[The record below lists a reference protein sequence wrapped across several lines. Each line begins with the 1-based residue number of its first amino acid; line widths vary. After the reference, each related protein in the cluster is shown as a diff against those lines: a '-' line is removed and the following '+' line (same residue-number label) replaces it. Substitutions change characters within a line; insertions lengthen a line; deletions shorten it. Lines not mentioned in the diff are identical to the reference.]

1 MHVRYKFILI
11 LILLGSGSAS
21 GQIIYFNNTAG
32 NVFTL
37 NIETCTATQISNG
50 PAFNDMAV
58 GENGLVYGLFGQ
70 TIYELNPATGT
81 STTLVTIPGA
91 LASGLEYGVDGHL
104 YMLFKDVWKIN
115 PTNGAWQLVGSLPS
129 GWSVMGDLV
138 YFDGNYYAS
147 CNTPAGPRLCIINL
161 NNPGASTIV
170 DDLPPG
176 NIIGGASVDHPTCPK
191 MYWFSTTQSNQPSV
205 LYEYEITTQTWTPIC
220 PGFPFTVGGADSPND
235 YSFQYTCA
243 CATDAGNVTAQT
255 FNLCGTS
262 ATATVP
268 YTGGAVL
275 DNDDILRYVL
285 FSDPNDPGG
294 SILVQ
299 SPGPEIAFNP
309 ANMQTGVTYYI
320 GTAAGNALNN
330 NVDLSDPCLDF
341 ADTPA
346 AVVWHVLP
354 SVSFSTN
361 NTDVCPGD
369 CRIITVSFSGSPPFA
384 LDLNTPTGSAFITSA
399 DPVTLLSVCFGQNEA
414 PGPFLIEA
422 ISLSDAFCVCD

>member
-1 MHVRYKFILI
+1 M
-11 LILLGSGSAS
+11 LLGSGRAS

-32 NVFTL
+32 NIFTF
-37 NIETCTATQISNG
+37 NVETCTATQISTG

-70 TIYELNPATGT
+70 TVYEINPATGT

-91 LASGLEYGVDGHL
+91 LASGLEYGIDGQL

-115 PTNGAWQLVGSLPS
+115 PANGTWQFVGSLPA

-176 NIIGGASVDHPTCPK
+176 NVIGGASVDHPGCPK

-205 LYEYEITTQTWTPIC
+205 LYEYEINTQTWTPIC
-220 PGFPFTVGGADSPND
+220 PGFSFSVGGADTPND

-243 CATDAGNVTAQT
+243 CTTDAGNVSAQT

-262 ATATVP
+262 ATVTVP

-285 FSDPNDPGG
+285 FTDPNDPEG
-294 SILVQ
+294 SILLQ
-299 SPGPEIAFNP
+299 SPGPELAFDP
-309 ANMQTGVTYYI
+309 ASTQTGVTYYI
-320 GTAAGNALNN
+320 GTVAGNGLNG

-346 AVVWHVLP
+346 TVIWRLLP
-354 SVSFSTN
+354 TVSFSTSN
-361 NTDVCPGD
+361 SAICPGD
-369 CRIITVSFSGSPPFA
+369 CQIVTLNFSGSPPFS
-384 LDLNTPTGSAFITSA
+384 LDLNTPTGNAIITST
-399 DPVTLLSVCFGQNEA
+399 DPVTLLNVCPGPNA
-414 PGPFLIEA
+414 TPGPFLLEA